1 MVRAYRGIIK
11 EKEAL
16 EASFKVLSEMGRGD
30 EGEETEEERGEGEG
44 VDSGVEK
51 SSESGEREGEKESGE
66 REGEKE
72 GGEEGGRQSEAESSE
87 KETVVPEKKVG
98 SLLCVCV
105 CVCVCVIQIPQSL
118 CSSCIIQH
126 CLQLSFNS
134 QLYNNNSSLVFQV
147 IHLYITLYVV
157 HNMHC
162 YCIA

>member
-16 EASFKVLSEMGRGD
+16 EASFKVLSEMGRGE

-51 SSESGEREGEKESGE
+51 SSESGE

-105 CVCVCVIQIPQSL
+105 CVIQISQSL
-118 CSSCIIQH
+118 CSSCIVQH